1 MYESINNNQNKI
13 NETLTSLLAI
23 EKRSKL
29 LIRKH
34 YYKVA
39 TSYDSLM
46 LDNILSN
53 GKCHVVAIFKEY
65 LIDDDNSEFLK
76 RYYKKSESFPRIIKI
91 SKYYYETSVIFPN
104 YTPISEAK
112 YIYKNI
118 MKKQKVIDQ
127 QQELEEKM
135 EKMKIKLK
143 NKSKNKE
150 KEKIDNVINDTA
162 YNEILNQS
170 ESLLRIVFGIKKK
183 KSGLN
188 IIKPL
193 TDEEE
198 ENEIEK
204 IEKIINEIIKY
215 ESIQQ
220 LEKNN
225 LIKNKIKL
233 ELSTIKNKPKLSIQT
248 NNIKTINTYKNKHS
262 VLTSISI
269 HSLSPNS
276 THLYQNTNNSPAIT
290 SRNLKN
296 NFSLTNNNSTNVS
309 SRQINHKT
317 TFSMPKINIIG
328 SYNSKEKRYKLLSFN
343 SLDNKNN
350 SNNKTENYRI
360 NKEVLKTF
368 FISNATSSNSNN
380 KKCHKKIRSVL
391 GRNNTSDLYKTYNTN
406 FNEKKL
412 NKGKKIFHIKKLEE
426 LNNRIK
432 PIFLLNEQF
441 LGFYTERNKK

>member
-1 MYESINNNQNKI
+1 MSSNIDNNQNEI
-13 NETLTSLLAI
+13 NETLTSLLVI
-23 EKRSKL
+23 EKRSKM

-34 YYKVA
+34 YDKVS
-39 TSYDSLM
+39 TSYNSLI
-46 LDNILSN
+46 LDNLLSN
-53 GKCHVVAIFKEY
+53 GKCHIVAIFKEY
-65 LIDDDNSEFLK
+65 LIKDDNSEFLK
-76 RYYKKSESFPRIIKI
+76 RYYKKIESLPRIVKL

-104 YTPISEAK
+104 YTPIMEAK
-112 YIYKNI
+112 YLYKNI
-118 MKKQKVIDQ
+118 MKKQKVIDEQ
-127 QQELEEKM
+127 QKLEDQM
-135 EKMKIKLK
+135 ERMKQK
-143 NKSKNKE
+143 NKNKYKSKE

-188 IIKPL
+188 IIKPI

-215 ESIQQ
+215 ESIKQ

-248 NNIKTINTYKNKHS
+248 NNIKAINAYKNKHS
-262 VLTSISI
+262 VLTSFSI

-328 SYNSKEKRYKLLSFN
+328 SYNNKEKRYKLLSFN

-350 SNNKTENYRI
+350 SNN
-360 NKEVLKTF
+360 
-368 FISNATSSNSNN
+368 SN
-380 KKCHKKIRSVL
+380 
-391 GRNNTSDLYKTYNTN
+391 
-406 FNEKKL
+406 
-412 NKGKKIFHIKKLEE
+412 
-426 LNNRIK
+426 
-432 PIFLLNEQF
+432 
-441 LGFYTERNKK
+441 

>member
-1 MYESINNNQNKI
+1 MSSNIDNNQNEI
-13 NETLTSLLAI
+13 NETLTSLLVI
-23 EKRSKL
+23 EKRSKM

-34 YYKVA
+34 YDKVS
-39 TSYDSLM
+39 TSYNSLI
-46 LDNILSN
+46 LDNLLSN
-53 GKCHVVAIFKEY
+53 GKCHIVAIFKEY
-65 LIDDDNSEFLK
+65 LIKDDNSEFLK
-76 RYYKKSESFPRIIKI
+76 RYYKKIESLPRIVKL

-104 YTPISEAK
+104 YTPIMEAK
-112 YIYKNI
+112 YLYKNI
-118 MKKQKVIDQ
+118 MKKQKVIDE
-127 QQELEEKM
+127 QQELEDQM
-135 EKMKIKLK
+135 ERMKQK
-143 NKSKNKE
+143 NKNKYKSKE
-150 KEKIDNVINDTA
+150 KGKIDNVINDTA

-188 IIKPL
+188 IIKPI

-215 ESIQQ
+215 ESIKQ

-248 NNIKTINTYKNKHS
+248 NNIKTINASKNKHS
-262 VLTSISI
+262 VLTSFSI

-350 SNNKTENYRI
+350 SNNSNENYSI
-360 NKEVLKTF
+360 KKEVLKTF
-368 FISNATSSNSNN
+368 FISNATESTINN
-380 KKCHKKIRSVL
+380 KKVHKKIRSVL
-391 GRNNTSDLYKTYNTN
+391 GRNNTTDLYKTYNTN

-412 NKGKKIFHIKKLEE
+412 NKGKKILHIKKLEE
-426 LNNRIK
+426 LNNKMK
-432 PIFLLNEQF
+432 PNFLLNDQF
-441 LGFYTERNKK
+441 FGFYSYRIKK

>member
-1 MYESINNNQNKI
+1 MSSNIDNNQNEI
-13 NETLTSLLAI
+13 NETLTSLLVI
-23 EKRSKL
+23 EKRSKM

-34 YYKVA
+34 YDKVS
-39 TSYDSLM
+39 TSYNSLI
-46 LDNILSN
+46 LDNLLSN
-53 GKCHVVAIFKEY
+53 GKCHIVAIFKEY
-65 LIDDDNSEFLK
+65 LIKDDNSEFLK
-76 RYYKKSESFPRIIKI
+76 RYYKKIESLPRIVKL

-104 YTPISEAK
+104 YTPIMEAK
-112 YIYKNI
+112 YLYKNI
-118 MKKQKVIDQ
+118 MKKQKVIDE
-127 QQELEEKM
+127 QQELEDQM
-135 EKMKIKLK
+135 ERMKQK
-143 NKSKNKE
+143 NKNKYKSKE

-188 IIKPL
+188 IIKPI

-215 ESIQQ
+215 ESIKQ

-248 NNIKTINTYKNKHS
+248 NNIKTINASKNKHS
-262 VLTSISI
+262 VLTSFSI

-350 SNNKTENYRI
+350 SNNSNENYSI
-360 NKEVLKTF
+360 KKEVLKTF
-368 FISNATSSNSNN
+368 FISNATESTINN
-380 KKCHKKIRSVL
+380 KKVHKKIRSVL
-391 GRNNTSDLYKTYNTN
+391 GRNNTTDLYKTYNTN

-412 NKGKKIFHIKKLEE
+412 NKGKKILHIKKLEE
-426 LNNRIK
+426 LNNKMK
-432 PIFLLNEQF
+432 PNFLLNDQF
-441 LGFYTERNKK
+441 FGFYTSRIKK

>member
-1 MYESINNNQNKI
+1 MSSNIDNNQNEI
-13 NETLTSLLAI
+13 NETLTSLLVI
-23 EKRSKL
+23 EKRSKM

-34 YYKVA
+34 YDKVS
-39 TSYDSLM
+39 TSYNSLI
-46 LDNILSN
+46 LDNLLSN
-53 GKCHVVAIFKEY
+53 GKCHIVAIFKEY
-65 LIDDDNSEFLK
+65 LIKDDNTEFLK
-76 RYYKKSESFPRIIKI
+76 RYYKKIESLPRIVKL

-104 YTPISEAK
+104 YTPIMEAK
-112 YIYKNI
+112 YLYKNI
-118 MKKQKVIDQ
+118 MKKQKVIDE
-127 QQELEEKM
+127 QQELEDQM
-135 EKMKIKLK
+135 ERMKQK
-143 NKSKNKE
+143 NKNKYKSKE

-188 IIKPL
+188 IIKPI

-198 ENEIEK
+198 KKKKKK

-215 ESIQQ
+215 ESIKQ

-248 NNIKTINTYKNKHS
+248 NNIKTINASKNKHS
-262 VLTSISI
+262 VLTSFSI

-350 SNNKTENYRI
+350 SNNSNENYSI
-360 NKEVLKTF
+360 KKEVLKTF
-368 FISNATSSNSNN
+368 FISNATESTINN
-380 KKCHKKIRSVL
+380 KKVHKKIRSVL
-391 GRNNTSDLYKTYNTN
+391 GRNNTTDLYKTYNTN

-412 NKGKKIFHIKKLEE
+412 NKGKKILHIKKLEE
-426 LNNRIK
+426 LNNKMK
-432 PIFLLNEQF
+432 PNFLLNDQF
-441 LGFYTERNKK
+441 FGFYSYRIKK

>member
-76 RYYKKSESFPRIIKI
+76 RYYKKSESFPRIVKI

-183 KSGLN
+183 N
-188 IIKPL
+188 Q
-193 TDEEE
+193 D
-198 ENEIEK
+198 
-204 IEKIINEIIKY
+204 
-215 ESIQQ
+215 
-220 LEKNN
+220 
-225 LIKNKIKL
+225 
-233 ELSTIKNKPKLSIQT
+233 
-248 NNIKTINTYKNKHS
+248 
-262 VLTSISI
+262 
-269 HSLSPNS
+269 
-276 THLYQNTNNSPAIT
+276 
-290 SRNLKN
+290 
-296 NFSLTNNNSTNVS
+296 
-309 SRQINHKT
+309 
-317 TFSMPKINIIG
+317 
-328 SYNSKEKRYKLLSFN
+328 
-343 SLDNKNN
+343 
-350 SNNKTENYRI
+350 
-360 NKEVLKTF
+360 
-368 FISNATSSNSNN
+368 
-380 KKCHKKIRSVL
+380 
-391 GRNNTSDLYKTYNTN
+391 
-406 FNEKKL
+406 
-412 NKGKKIFHIKKLEE
+412 
-426 LNNRIK
+426 
-432 PIFLLNEQF
+432 
-441 LGFYTERNKK
+441 